1 MGRGWREIIRAVI
14 FLKKQHD
21 LGKAWGSNAVPRM
34 GRGWKENFR
43 AMAFLES
50 GLKTKKV

>member
-1 MGRGWREIIRAVI
+1 MEE
-14 FLKKQHD
+14 KS
-21 LGKAWGSNAVPRM
+21 GSTN